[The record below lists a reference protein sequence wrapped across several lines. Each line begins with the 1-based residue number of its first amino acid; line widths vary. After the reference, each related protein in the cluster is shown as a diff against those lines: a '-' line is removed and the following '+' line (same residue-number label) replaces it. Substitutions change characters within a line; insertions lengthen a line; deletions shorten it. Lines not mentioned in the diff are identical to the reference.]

1 MIRPKISIIT
11 VVYNILE
18 HRRKDCFIKML
29 DSIKSQNYGNIEHIV
44 IDGNSN
50 DGTKEFLKSL
60 GVKFFS
66 KKDNGIYD
74 AMNNGIK
81 KATGKYI
88 TFLNS
93 DDYYFDENVISKSIS
108 FLQRTN
114 ADFSF
119 GKTKYIDEN
128 ENIIHGILQENPDI
142 KNLFLTM
149 PCSHQSMVIKT
160 NVIKKYMFDTNFK
173 IVGDYDLTLKLFLNK
188 HKFVYISEYFVF
200 FRIGGA
206 SSNIKNVH
214 FETIKLY
221 KKMFNDLKIKIL
233 NKDVEYLEYHKKISK
248 NIAIGADVIVGFPG
262 ETDKEFE
269 NTYKLIKKCGIT
281 HLHVFPYSIRQGT
294 LAAKMPNQIK
304 TEVKKERAKKLRS
317 LGEKLKLKFIKRQK
331 RKPTTVLVE
340 KDNQGYTKNYIFV
353 KIIGDKIKSNTIVPV
368 KITKIEK
375 DGTVIAKVIKGK

>member
-29 DSIKSQNYGNIEHIV
+29 NSIKSQNYGNIEHIV

-160 NVIKKYMFDTNFK
+160 DVIKKYMFDTNFK

-188 HKFVYISEYFVF
+188 HKFVYISEYLVF

-233 NKDVEYLEYHKKISK
+233 NKDVKYLEYHKKISK
-248 NIAIGADVIVGFPG
+248 NMAGILSKIVGFRINKKLSLPLEKTKKILIFG
-262 ETDKEFE
+262 LPILKIDKAE
-269 NTYKLIKKCGIT
+269 NYINFYFMNLIKI
-281 HLHVFPYSIRQGT
+281 LSIRW
-294 LAAKMPNQIK
+294 QIC
-304 TEVKKERAKKLRS
+304 
-317 LGEKLKLKFIKRQK
+317 
-331 RKPTTVLVE
+331 
-340 KDNQGYTKNYIFV
+340 
-353 KIIGDKIKSNTIVPV
+353 
-368 KITKIEK
+368 
-375 DGTVIAKVIKGK
+375 